1 MGCRRGPNSDL
12 KLIPEKL
19 RSSMSTSHQT
29 DFQFW
34 SVDLLGKANLV
45 LVLHLTQCGRRQCL
59 DRGAQLM
66 ALAVCG
72 RSRDSISDGS
82 KRKVEGGGVGYNV

>member
-1 MGCRRGPNSDL
+1 MKNGL
-12 KLIPEKL
+12 
-19 RSSMSTSHQT
+19 
-29 DFQFW
+29 
-34 SVDLLGKANLV
+34 A
-45 LVLHLTQCGRRQCL
+45 LHLTQYRGRQCL
-59 DRGAQLM
+59 DIGAQLM